1 MKNKSRQ
8 EQSLDPIAEN
18 PAKVIARMP
27 PISPP
32 LAGAECLDMQGQ
44 IDGGSSARRAK
55 RQVKNILTL
64 VTINSSSFDRALR
77 NNQHWIPML

>member
-1 MKNKSRQ
+1 MDEAFERKNQSRR
-8 EQSLDPIAEN
+8 EQGLDPIAEN

-55 RQVKNILTL
+55 RQVRKHG
-64 VTINSSSFDRALR
+64 SSFSLHRL
-77 NNQHWIPML
+77 